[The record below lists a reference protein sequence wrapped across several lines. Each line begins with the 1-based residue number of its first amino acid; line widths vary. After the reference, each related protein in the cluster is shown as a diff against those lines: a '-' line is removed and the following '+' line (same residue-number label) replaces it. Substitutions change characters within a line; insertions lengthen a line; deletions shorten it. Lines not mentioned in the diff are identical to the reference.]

1 MPLAGP
7 DRGRERNRRL
17 GWVVAEVARPPAEIG
32 RCVRGR
38 AAALDMRR
46 AGGLRRVVAHQP
58 QRNARNSVMETS
70 PEPSWTTAAVTPRA
84 AGAPRGG
91 A

>member
-1 MPLAGP
+1 MPPAGP

-38 AAALDMRR
+38 HQNGIDHMDHAIVGLNV
-46 AGGLRRVVAHQP
+46 GGGDLGKVQKQGVFL
-58 QRNARNSVMETS
+58 
-70 PEPSWTTAAVTPRA
+70 
-84 AGAPRGG
+84 G
-91 A
+91 